1 MTTVTVHDAKTHLSR
16 WINRVL
22 EGEQVVITRGKVPVV
37 MLKPVATAVK
47 KRRIG
52 GKPNFLVHMAD
63 DFDAPVD
70 DFKDYME

>member
-1 MTTVTVHDAKTHLSR
+1 MTIVTGHAAKTHLSR

-22 EGEQVVITRGKVPVV
+22 EGEDVVITRGKVPVG

-47 KRRIG
+47 QSRIG
-52 GKPNFLVHMAD
+52 GKPKLIVHMAE
-63 DFDAPVD
+63 DFDAPLD

>member
-37 MLKPVATAVK
+37 MLSPVETAVK

-52 GKPNFLVHMAD
+52 GKPSFVIHMAD
-63 DFDAPVD
+63 DFDAPLD
-70 DFKDYME
+70 DFQDYME